1 LRRHL
6 VVLAKRPLP
15 GYAKTRLGAA
25 IGAEQAAGVYARL
38 LYAYL
43 LDLLSAPPP
52 GTRMELS
59 VAAPADVSF
68 FADAFPEL
76 LVRPQVEGTL
86 GQRLAASFA
95 RAFAEGAETVVVT
108 SSDVP
113 GLSSQIVCAAFEALE
128 SRPVVI
134 GPSSD
139 GGYYL
144 IGMRAPGAPLF
155 DRVEW
160 SSERVLAQTEAL
172 AQTVGLALTYLPEQD
187 DVDTGGDFE
196 RWRLRVRTISD

>member
-1 LRRHL
+1 MRRHL
-6 VVLAKRPLP
+6 IVYAKRPLP

-52 GTRMELS
+52 DTRIELS
-59 VAAPADVSF
+59 VASCADVPF

-76 LVRPQVEGTL
+76 IVRPQAGGDM

-95 RAFAEGAETVVVT
+95 QAFAEGAEAVVLT

-113 GLSSQIVCAAFEALE
+113 SLDSQAVCAAFEALE
-128 SRPVVI
+128 TVPVVI
-134 GPSSD
+134 GPASD

-160 SSERVLAQTEAL
+160 SSERVLAQTAAL
-172 AQTVGLALTYLPEQD
+172 IQAHGLAVTYLPEQD
-187 DVDTGGDFE
+187 DVDTVGDLE
-196 RWRLRVRTISD
+196 HWRHSSRSDA